1 MIYFQVLY
9 LEQLLTTGGG
19 WQDQVGGLG
28 GAVRLGLSERKLPLF
43 VDAVDLGLSEEIVQN
58 FNDRIVLVYT
68 GKTRLARN
76 LLQAILKL
84 FTCLLCIDNHILCP
98 TAEIKERKIG
108 KQIRI
113 SLSCFFSNPS
123 L

>member
-1 MIYFQVLY
+1 MLY

-28 GAVRLGLSERKLPLF
+28 GAIRLGLSEGKLPLF
-43 VDAVDLGLSEEIVQN
+43 VDAVDLGLSQDIVKN

-76 LLQAILKL
+76 LLQV
-84 FTCLLCIDNHILCP
+84 TY
-98 TAEIKERKIG
+98 
-108 KQIRI
+108 
-113 SLSCFFSNPS
+113 LSN

>member
-28 GAVRLGLSERKLPLF
+28 GAVRLGLSEGKLPLF
-43 VDAVDLGLSEEIVQN
+43 VDAVDLRLSEEIVQN

-76 LLQAILKL
+76 LLQVLLKL
-84 FTCLLCIDNHILCP
+84 LTCLLCI
-98 TAEIKERKIG
+98 AYM
-108 KQIRI
+108 
-113 SLSCFFSNPS
+113 
-123 L
+123 